1 MKQLSGS
8 VQRKTFSSVLVKF
21 AVCFLVLG
29 LVYRLFSSSLLQ
41 FSPVFVGNDEKPGL
55 SVGKTMPPQAVAEPP
70 PEITDDPFLN
80 LDDNAPENV
89 TEKCNLFLGDWVPE
103 PNGPMYTNNTCQTI
117 EAPQNCMKNG
127 RPDSDYVYWRWK
139 PRDCDLPKFDP
150 NKFLNIMRKKS
161 MAFIGDSIMRNH
173 VQSLLCML
181 SKVEKA
187 VDVYHDEAYRNRRW
201 SFPSYKFTV
210 SLFWSPFLTKAHTFE
225 DDNGVSTGLIQLH
238 LDELDTLW
246 TKQIENLDYVIIAGG
261 KWFLKSALYYENN
274 TLVGCHNCH
283 NANITQLGFQ
293 YAYRKAINSVL
304 KFIIRSKKKAFTLF
318 RTLVPDHFENGEWN
332 TGGYCNRTR
341 PFKEGEIEIND
352 TDEIMRRAELEE
364 FQRAAAEIGSTNTM
378 SLELFDATL
387 LSLLRPDGHPGVY
400 RQFHPNDRIDKHAK
414 IQNDC
419 LHWCLPGPIDSWN
432 DLMLEMLLKDK
443 N

>member
-1 MKQLSGS
+1 MKQLSGN

-29 LVYRLFSSSLLQ
+29 LAYRLFSSSLLQ

-55 SVGKTMPPQAVAEPP
+55 SVAKTMPPQVVAEPP

-80 LDDNAPENV
+80 LDDHAPENV
-89 TEKCNLFLGDWVPE
+89 VAVYALKGKWCVKLT
-103 PNGPMYTNNTCQTI
+103 TI
-117 EAPQNCMKNG
+117 ILQ
-127 RPDSDYVYWRWK
+127 
-139 PRDCDLPKFDP
+139 
-150 NKFLNIMRKKS
+150 
-161 MAFIGDSIMRNH
+161 
-173 VQSLLCML
+173 
-181 SKVEKA
+181 VEKA
-187 VDVYHDEAYRNRRW
+187 AEVYHDEPYRNRRW

-274 TLVGCHNCH
+274 TL
-283 NANITQLGFQ
+283 
-293 YAYRKAINSVL
+293 KAINSVL
-304 KFIIRSKKKAFTLF
+304 KFIIGSKKKALF

-352 TDEIMRRAELEE
+352 SDEIMRRVELEE
-364 FQRAAAEIGSTNTM
+364 FQSAAAEIGSANTM

-400 RQFHPNDRIDKHAK
+400 RQFHPNARIEKNANAK

-432 DLMLEMLLKDK
+432 DLMLDMLLKDK